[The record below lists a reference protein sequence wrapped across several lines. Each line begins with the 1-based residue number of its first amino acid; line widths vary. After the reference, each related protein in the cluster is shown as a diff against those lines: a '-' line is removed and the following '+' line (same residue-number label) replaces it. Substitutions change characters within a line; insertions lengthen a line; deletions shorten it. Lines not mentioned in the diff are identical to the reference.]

1 MPFSF
6 VIEERGKRCSQFAH
20 TRIMST
26 FDQTLSAARASFSA
40 RFLLRGVTPRRK
52 HSERAKAIAM
62 EEAYGPV
69 TIRDGD
75 KVRRSQPS
83 RRSIERRWRS
93 PPRAMECRA

>member
-40 RFLLRGVTPRRK
+40 RFLLRALPSPRGYAAA
-52 HSERAKAIAM
+52 E
-62 EEAYGPV
+62 
-69 TIRDGD
+69 T
-75 KVRRSQPS
+75 Q
-83 RRSIERRWRS
+83 
-93 PPRAMECRA
+93 